1 MAVQGHAGR
10 ERPLNVIQGRV
21 QLASEA
27 EGVGSRLFLDSEN
40 NRWGS
45 LVRTTPAFQLFSDVN
60 LCDIPHQNGMS
71 IPGFHNNVADFLLV
85 RCAFEPLNDVLL
97 PARYAKSGRGV
108 VVGAAERV
116 LDLAERDIVLSEFN
130 RINQNLILL
139 LTAPG
144 GYDLRD
150 AGNGEQAPAMVRTPA
165 PSTTNSALSDD
176 VDRDQAESRTK
187 T

>member
-1 MAVQGHAGR
+1 M
-10 ERPLNVIQGRV
+10 I
-21 QLASEA
+21 
-27 EGVGSRLFLDSEN
+27 D
-40 NRWGS
+40 
-45 LVRTTPAFQLFSDVN
+45 
-60 LCDIPHQNGMS
+60 
-71 IPGFHNNVADFLLV
+71 PGFHNNVADFLLV
-85 RCAFEPLNDVLL
+85 RCASEPLNEVLL

-150 AGNGEQAPAMVRTPA
+150 AGNGEQAPARSGLPRHQPRIPRFLMMWIATRLRVARRRNVA
-165 PSTTNSALSDD
+165 
-176 VDRDQAESRTK
+176 
-187 T
+187 

>member
-71 IPGFHNNVADFLLV
+71 IPGIHNNVADFLLV
-85 RCAFEPLNDVLL
+85 RCASEPLNDVLL

-116 LDLAERDIVLSEFN
+116 LDLAFN

-150 AGNGEQAPAMVRTPA
+150 VGNGEQAPAMVRTPA